1 MDADYTGDMDLELDS
16 AVARE
21 GLLEG
26 NLSSSPLACLTNSE
40 RLDLVGVMTY
50 LATSTPDGHWPNV
63 SSNCSLPAGVHSLAD
78 LHTAPDDRPMTF
90 IVGRL
95 FYAWF
100 TPLVFLVGVVGN
112 SLSLCVFLS
121 RNMRSLSASTYLAA
135 LSTADLTALVFY
147 VLVEWLIRG
156 LPALLHGPGGPP
168 GGDGGEEGRGAG
180 VMMAVQG
187 TCQMVMYLHYVSR
200 FLSAWLVVA
209 FTVERYIGVCHPLRR
224 RDICTISTTR
234 RLVLGLVIA
243 SFLLN
248 VFKPLLS
255 QVQHIPGWGSM
266 CTAHP
271 NHRRL
276 SFVLDSLYAV
286 MITFVPFV
294 VITIFNLLIIR
305 KLLRHNRTRKQVRV
319 VTEESVI
326 RLEFTLI
333 LLAVSFCFVAL
344 NVPYFSTWLQLF
356 LTSRYV
362 SFSSFSR
369 PTDLDYFRGVAF
381 VTRAI
386 FYVNYCINFF
396 LYSIT
401 GAYFRRELRMLFVL
415 RQQKYKYGS
424 TYTRCTRLVSS
435 HSRHSLARQCSQM
448 SSLSG
453 ARHSSDQ
460 GSPLQGCPQQQGSEQ
475 GSQPGCRQSNRA
487 LPHSWV
493 LGTAIVMPWRFKSPS
508 APPVPPNFPFLG
520 RPVSLSNS

>member
-1 MDADYTGDMDLELDS
+1 MEKYLLFPGHCETRMSEL
-16 AVARE
+16 VRI
-21 GLLEG
+21 LLTTPFTIFNTELSDG
-26 NLSSSPLACLTNSE
+26 NISTPLACLTDSD

-50 LATSTPDGHWPNV
+50 LATSSHGDWPNV
-63 SSNCSLPAGVHSLAD
+63 SSNCTLPPGVNSLAD
-78 LHTAPDDRPMTF
+78 LHASADDRPLTF
-90 IVGRL
+90 IAGRL

-112 SLSLCVFLS
+112 TLSLCVFLS

-135 LSTADLTALVFY
+135 LSTADLTALIFY

-156 LPALLHGPGGPP
+156 LPALVHGPGGPG
-168 GGDGGEEGRGAG
+168 GGDGEEGRGAG
-180 VMMAVQG
+180 MMIAVRG

-234 RLVLGLVIA
+234 RLVLGLVII
-243 SFLLN
+243 SFLIN

-255 QVQHIPGWGSM
+255 QVQHIPGWGNM

-294 VITIFNLLIIR
+294 VITVFNLLIIR

-344 NVPYFSTWLQLF
+344 NVPYFATWLKLF

-362 SFSSFSR
+362 SFTTFTR

-381 VTRAI
+381 ITRAI

-415 RQQKYKYGS
+415 RQQNYKYASHS
-424 TYTRCTRLVSS
+424 TYTRCTRLATSNS
-435 HSRHSLARQCSQM
+435 HSRQSLARQYSQM
-448 SSLSG
+448 SPSHCPPPAPPPKKKQG
-453 ARHSSDQ
+453 SDQ
-460 GSPLQGCPQQQGSEQ
+460 GSSSLQQGSQ
-475 GSQPGCRQSNRA
+475 AGCQASRGHQSGSGA
-487 LPHSWV
+487 LPTHSWV
-493 LGTAIVMPWRFKSPS
+493 
-508 APPVPPNFPFLG
+508 
-520 RPVSLSNS
+520 